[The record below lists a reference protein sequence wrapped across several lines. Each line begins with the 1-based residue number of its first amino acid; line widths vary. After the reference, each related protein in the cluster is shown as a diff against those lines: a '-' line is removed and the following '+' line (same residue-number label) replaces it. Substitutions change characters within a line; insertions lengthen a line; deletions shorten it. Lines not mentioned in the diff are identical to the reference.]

1 MRAEDEAAWTAMVA
15 PWKSAMPSQIY
26 HPHGCL
32 ECRRTGYLGRMGLYE
47 MLTVSAGVR
56 KLIQGQT
63 DLVLLREQAAK
74 EGMKPLR
81 ISGARKV
88 AAGLTTIEEVMKI
101 ASPSQ

>member
-1 MRAEDEAAWTAMVA
+1 MRAEDQAAWTAMVA

-26 HPHGCL
+26 HPQGCL
-32 ECRRTGYLGRMGLYE
+32 ECRRTGYQGRMGLYE
-47 MLTVSAGVR
+47 ILTLSPDVR
-56 KLIQGQT
+56 KLIQDQT
-63 DLVLLREQAAK
+63 DLARLREQAAK

-101 ASPSQ
+101 APPA